1 MRVDLDEN
9 LDKDVFHTIKTAIGY
24 PPESAWNKISNANF
38 CKLTQIAKK
47 KDNFGEFVPH
57 FDIKHK

>member
-47 KDNFGEFVPH
+47 KR
-57 FDIKHK
+57 